1 MCLNKCSNLVNMF
14 LGYRR
19 RKWPAVGYQALCM
32 VRLAQPAQDT
42 GFPVLHGSK
51 VFMRVRGKN

>member
-1 MCLNKCSNLVNMF
+1 MF